1 MPEPELVPGSEGRA
15 RSDRDL
21 AVGLQRGA
29 APQLAGVSDP
39 GGVRSPSSSAPVA
52 YGSLRAAAR
61 PGPGNFASARK
72 PPGSYIMLGL
82 QTGGRS
88 RCPSHAET
96 IPKKEM
102 VQSGDAGP
110 IATSAR
116 AEPACCDRR
125 PQAEKPV
132 RDDCRVSPRGR

>member
-1 MPEPELVPGSEGRA
+1 MPETELIPGSEGRA

-82 QTGGRS
+82 KTGGRS
-88 RCPSHAET
+88 KESRYFLSQVSTKGGTSSLRVGRTFQLSANCFFFTKGTKLIGGRSGCRRHAT
-96 IPKKEM
+96 
-102 VQSGDAGP
+102 
-110 IATSAR
+110 
-116 AEPACCDRR
+116 
-125 PQAEKPV
+125 
-132 RDDCRVSPRGR
+132 